1 MHEPPQA
8 VKTGYRRLGRPVGHQ
23 AGANESVAMAETN
36 QRRVVIAG
44 MGAVS
49 AAGLGAQTL
58 WAAARE
64 GRSQI
69 RPLKL
74 ERPYGGRIKIAAQ
87 VPDFDPLAHLEPEI
101 LPFCDPFTQYAVTAA
116 DEAMAQAG
124 FARKDIAGP
133 RTAVV
138 IGSGIGGSKTIDD
151 EAYKAYAL
159 NERADPLTVPR
170 LIPSAAPTMLGMR
183 FSCNGPT
190 FTIASACSSATQ
202 AIGVGLQLV
211 RSGAVDRAIVG
222 GAEAAVINGSLRT
235 WEVLRVLTPDL
246 CRPFSI
252 GRNGMTLGE
261 GAAVFVLETL
271 AAAEARGHEPLCELA
286 GYGTTSDAFDPLR
299 PNVEGPSTAMAQA
312 LADAGLE
319 PDDVDYLNA
328 HGTGT
333 YANDITE
340 SEAILRVFGERGR
353 SLPVSSTKP
362 IHGHALGASGGLELV
377 STIFAMQEGIAPPTI
392 NFKGP
397 DPKCP
402 IDPVAHEARRTPI
415 RAAMSN
421 SFAFGGINAVLVV
434 KRL

>member
-1 MHEPPQA
+1 
-8 VKTGYRRLGRPVGHQ
+8 
-23 AGANESVAMAETN
+23 MAEN
-36 QRRVVIAG
+36 KERRVVISG

-49 AAGLGAQTL
+49 AAGLGVEAL
-58 WAAARE
+58 WSAVRE

-69 RPLKL
+69 RPLRL

-87 VPDFDPLAHLEPEI
+87 VPDLDIASLLEPEI
-101 LPFCDPFTQYAVTAA
+101 RPFCDPFTQFAVIAA

-133 RTAVV
+133 RTGVV
-138 IGSGIGGSKTIDD
+138 IGSGIGGSTTIDN

-183 FSCNGPT
+183 YSCNGPT
-190 FTIASACSSATQ
+190 FTIASACSSASQ
-202 AIGVGLQLV
+202 AIGVGMQMV

-222 GAEAAVINGSLRT
+222 GAEAAVINGSIRT

-261 GAAVFVLETL
+261 GAAVFILETL
-271 AAAEARGHEPLCELA
+271 EAAQARGHAPLCELA

-299 PNVEGPSTAMAQA
+299 PNVEGPATAMAEA

-319 PDDVDYLNA
+319 PADIDYLNA

-353 SLPVSSTKP
+353 VLPVSSTKP

-377 STIFAMQEGIAPPTI
+377 STIFALRAQIAPPTI

-402 IDPVAHEARRTPI
+402 VDPVPHEARRTEI

-434 KRL
+434 KRLDT